1 VRVAFLLNDVLELV
15 ATQTSAMLIESA
27 YALGFQVSVFDVHSF
42 CWESDGGV
50 SAFGHLLP
58 PGKEFGDTRSFLS
71 FVNAQA
77 VKEIGLSDLDLVMI
91 RTNPARDKKNDWAH
105 TCSLHFTRQL
115 RDAGVRVVN
124 DPDGLSKA
132 SNKLYLANYSPVIQ
146 PRTRVTSQRDQILSW
161 VEESTTPLV
170 IKPLQG
176 TRGQGVFCIG
186 KDAANLQ
193 AIVDTVLNDGFAM
206 VQDYIVGAENGD
218 IRVVLLGGEILELD
232 GEVAAIAR
240 IPAKGDFRSNLHAG
254 GHAQKPEISDS
265 LREAIGTLGPNLRR
279 DGLDLVGVDFISDQ
293 LVEINVFS
301 TGGLYGAQ
309 NFTGK
314 NFCEHIIMT
323 FVDSCHL

>member
-1 VRVAFLLNDVLELV
+1 VRVAFLLNDVQELV
-15 ATQTSAMLIESA
+15 PTQTTAMLIQSA
-27 YALGFQVSVFDVHSF
+27 YDLGFEVSVFDVHSF
-42 CWESDGGV
+42 CWQSHRGV
-50 SAFGHLLP
+50 SAFGRLLP
-58 PGKEFGDTRSFLS
+58 SGEAFGDTGSFLS
-71 FVNAQA
+71 FVSSQTI
-77 VKEIGLSDLDLVMI
+77 KEIGLSELDLLMI
-91 RTNPARDKKNDWAH
+91 RTNPARDKQNEGAH
-105 TCSLHFTRQL
+105 SCSLHFSRQL

-124 DPDGLSKA
+124 DPDGLTKA
-132 SNKLYLANYSPVIQ
+132 SNKLYLANYSPEIQ

-161 VEESTTPLV
+161 VEESTSPLV

-218 IRVVLLGGEILELD
+218 IRIVLLGGEILELD
-232 GEVAAIAR
+232 GEVAAVAR

-314 NFCEHIIMT
+314 DFCKHIIMT
-323 FVDSCHL
+323 FVDNCR